1 MSIEQFEQQQYINLE
16 TFRKSGEGV
25 KTPVWFAME
34 EGILYTRTMANSWKI
49 KRLNR
54 DPRIKVTPSDARG
67 EPLGTWVD
75 GRAYE
80 INDSDKADHVN
91 ALMNKKYGLFK
102 RGFDLMGIFRGRQMT
117 AVRIEIEP

>member
-1 MSIEQFEQQQYINLE
+1 MSIKQFERQQYINIE
-16 TFRKSGEGV
+16 TFRKNGEGV

-34 EGILYTRTMANSWKI
+34 DGVLYTRTMANSWKI

-75 GRAYE
+75 GQAYE
-80 INDSDKADHVN
+80 IGDKAKADHVN
-91 ALMNKKYGLFK
+91 KLLNKKYGLLK
-102 RGFDLMGIFRGRQMT
+102 RGFDLMGKFRGRQMT
-117 AVRIEIEP
+117 TVRIEIE